1 MIKIHFCG
9 GAEFVTGANYLVD
22 TGTIK
27 FIVECGM
34 IQGSSEADDL
44 NYESFPYDPSEVS
57 FMIAT
62 HTHIDH
68 IGRIPKLVKDGF
80 NGEIYSTHP
89 TKDFANISMQDTVS
103 IMEHDYD
110 KKPLYSREDVSKAI
124 SKWRGREYG
133 EIYEIGKEV
142 SFRFRDAGHILGSA
156 IVEMWVLDNDTGKR
170 IKIVFSGD
178 LGNHPSVLLK
188 KYEFIKE
195 ADYVLIESAYG
206 DRTHEQVDIRKDI
219 VRQAV
224 KDVIERKSVLLV
236 PTFSIERTQD
246 ILYELNDIIENHID
260 KYNKIDKSEQ
270 FDVYLDSPLGIKA
283 TKIYKKYTQ
292 YYNAEARNLAKVDQI
307 FDFPYLNLCESREDS
322 MAINHSPNPKMIMAG
337 SGMSTGGRIL
347 YHEKQYLSN
356 PKNIMLFV
364 GYQGPNTLGRQIL
377 DGKEKVYIR
386 GDYVENKIEVR
397 KVDGYSGH
405 ADQTMLLEWMSS
417 IKSVKKVFVVQGESE
432 SANYLAHKI
441 KTYLDIEAIV
451 PTNNQVIELI

>member
-9 GAEFVTGANYLVD
+9 GAEFVTGANYLID

-34 IQGSSEADDL
+34 IQGSREADDM
-44 NYESFPYDPSEVS
+44 NYEPFPYNPAEVS

-80 NGEIYSTHP
+80 SGEIYSTYP

-110 KKPLYSREDVSKAI
+110 KKPLYGRDDVTKSI
-124 SKWRGREYG
+124 SQWRGREYG

-156 IVEMWVLDNDTGKR
+156 IVEMWILDNDTGKR
-170 IKIVFSGD
+170 IKVVFSGD

-188 KYEFIKE
+188 KYELIKE

-206 DRTHEQVDIRKDI
+206 DRTHEQVDVRKDI

-246 ILYELNDIIENHID
+246 ILYELNDIMENHID
-260 KYNKIDKSEQ
+260 KYHKIDKKTK
-270 FDVYLDSPLGIKA
+270 FDVYLDSPLAIKA
-283 TKIYKKYTQ
+283 TKIYKKYIQ
-292 YYNAEARNLAKVDQI
+292 YYNTEARNLSKVDQI
-307 FDFPYLNLCESREDS
+307 FDFQYLKFCESKDDS
-322 MAINHSPNPKMIMAG
+322 IAINTSPNPKMIMAG

-347 YHEKQYLSN
+347 YHEKKYLSD

-364 GYQGPNTLGRQIL
+364 GYQGPHTLGRQIL
-377 DGKEKVYIR
+377 EGKEKVYIR

-397 KVDGYSGH
+397 TVDGYSGH
-405 ADQTMLLEWMSS
+405 ADQTMLLEWISS
-417 IKSVKKVFVVQGESE
+417 IKTAKKVFVVQGESE
-432 SANYLAHKI
+432 AAHHLAPKI
-441 KTYLDIEAIV
+441 KPYLNLDAIV
-451 PTNNQVIELI
+451 PTNNQVIELT